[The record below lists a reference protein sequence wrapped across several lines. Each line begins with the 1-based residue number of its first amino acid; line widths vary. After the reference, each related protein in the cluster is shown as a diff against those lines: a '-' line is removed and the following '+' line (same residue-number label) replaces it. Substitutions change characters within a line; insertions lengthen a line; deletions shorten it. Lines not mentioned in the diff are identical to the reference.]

1 MEAGQNQVSIRLE
14 KAREALRQLDE
25 AESLAVERA
34 KADVLR
40 MFAPKRRQVE
50 QEWLDATV
58 EAGK

>member
-1 MEAGQNQVSIRLE
+1 VSIRLE